1 MVSKENSLRLKQIFV
16 RHHVS
21 HEIRWVRLPYEYC
34 LYYHH
39 HNLSVLFIC
48 RSPLNVVH
56 GGLDLLMSE
65 IRVSDPNAEFVPI
78 SRSTVEL
85 IQHIFSS
92 SESAIDLLNDLL
104 HYEQI
109 DAGNSSL
116 SGCRTLSSIG
126 ECKIPILTHTGIFK
140 LELSWRGLGGS
151 FHNKLAWAQILAE
164 GNRVTLSIEDST
176 LATSC
181 ASSMELDI
189 EQSGRWWWWW
199 S

>member
-1 MVSKENSLRLKQIFV
+1 MVVSKENSLRLKQIFV
-16 RHHVS
+16 RHVS
-21 HEIRWVRLPYEYC
+21 HEIRWGYP
-34 LYYHH
+34 
-39 HNLSVLFIC
+39 LSVVYQILRFIRLRY

-109 DAGNSSL
+109 DAGNSL
-116 SGCRTLSSIG
+116 
-126 ECKIPILTHTGIFK
+126 
-140 LELSWRGLGGS
+140 
-151 FHNKLAWAQILAE
+151 
-164 GNRVTLSIEDST
+164 
-176 LATSC
+176 
-181 ASSMELDI
+181 
-189 EQSGRWWWWW
+189 QSNY
-199 S
+199 